1 MRTDGNRIGRGL
13 SGSLS
18 QPTIRGVAVTDLSA
32 LVGAL
37 LWLGA
42 TAGGELDAITR
53 ALALAP
59 LVLVPLGMS
68 LAATPGFSGVSGRLY
83 RVVAAFQPIGA
94 ALLLYS
100 LLLPERT
107 TAAALA
113 AIPWLLVT
121 GLLALVGLTRLL
133 ERGRGL
139 RPFSETSIDVGFA
152 YSTVGAVA
160 LILYHLEIF
169 FWFSPV
175 IILLTAVHFHYAGF
189 VLLVLTGITGRCVS
203 PDDRLFRGLVSII
216 LVGPAII
223 AVGISFSATVELI
236 AVSVFTVTVTA
247 LGGYILLRVVPRRPR
262 LQGALIA
269 ASALTLPLSMTLAL
283 GFVLATVV
291 GFDPWGLS
299 IPRMVSLHG
308 TLNAFGFALLGIVGW
323 WLAVP
328 RWDG

>member
-1 MRTDGNRIGRGL
+1 MRTDGNQFRREL
-13 SGSLS
+13 APSSS
-18 QPTIRGVAVTDLSA
+18 RPTISGIAITDLSA
-32 LVGAL
+32 LGGAL

-68 LAATPGFSGVSGRLY
+68 LAATPGFGGTSGRLY
-83 RVVAAFQPIGA
+83 RVAVALQPIGA
-94 ALLLYS
+94 ALMLYS

-107 TAAALA
+107 TAAALTGA
-113 AIPWLLVT
+113 AWLPVT
-121 GLLALVGLTRLL
+121 GLLALVGLSRLL
-133 ERGRGL
+133 ERGL
-139 RPFSETSIDVGFA
+139 WPLSETSIDVGFA

-160 LILYHLEIF
+160 LILYHLELF

-189 VLLVLTGITGRCVS
+189 VLLVLTGITGRCIA
-203 PDDRLFRGLVSII
+203 PDDRLFRGLASVI

-236 AVSVFTVTVTA
+236 AVSVFTITVTA
-247 LGGYILLRVVPRRPR
+247 LGGYILFRVVPTRPR
-262 LQGALIA
+262 LQGVLIA
-269 ASALTLPLSMTLAL
+269 ASALTLPLSMLLAL

-291 GFDPWGLS
+291 GFDPWGLT

-323 WLAVP
+323 RLAVP
-328 RWDG
+328 RWDR